1 MQWRSAVSFLES
13 DQSLLSSRNSWS
25 TPKCCGSFSCWG
37 WTSFEWTMKPGL
49 FNLCLQTIIQAWY
62 AWSFVSY
69 HFAFAKVLISDS
81 QLTMLENRWREEKQS
96 GKCKI
101 WYGIE
106 KVMQEILEELSCQI
120 QSWWHW
126 TLLTGKTSTRMA
138 ETVVRVLL
146 LRVSKWRKWP
156 QFKKGN
162 HLLFRT
168 PKIHRLGLCFP
179 RFFFSFLVSFRNLIL
194 KWFLFWFTFIFC
206 LLAFRE
212 LI

>member
-62 AWSFVSY
+62 TWSFVSY

-81 QLTMLENRWREEKQS
+81 QLTMLENRRREEKQS

-106 KVMQEILEELSCQI
+106 KVMQEILEELSCRI

-126 TLLTGKTSTRMA
+126 TMLTGQTSTRMA

-146 LRVSKWRKWP
+146 LRVSKWRKLP

-179 RFFFSFLVSFRNLIL
+179 RFFFHF
-194 KWFLFWFTFIFC
+194 
-206 LLAFRE
+206 
-212 LI
+212 

>member
-1 MQWRSAVSFLES
+1 MKVRNGLCNEDLLSRFWR
-13 DQSLLSSRNSWS
+13 DQSLLSSRNNWS

-62 AWSFVSY
+62 TWSFVSY

-81 QLTMLENRWREEKQS
+81 QLTMLENRRREEKQS

-106 KVMQEILEELSCQI
+106 KVMQEILEELSCRI

-126 TLLTGKTSTRMA
+126 TMLTGQTSTRMA

-146 LRVSKWRKWP
+146 LRVSKWRKLP
-156 QFKKGN
+156 QFKRGN

-179 RFFFSFLVSFRNLIL
+179 RFFFHF
-194 KWFLFWFTFIFC
+194 
-206 LLAFRE
+206 
-212 LI
+212 